1 MHLSRPTAA
10 LLGALSLASTVIPTI
25 GQFGFLFTY
34 YKQGSNC
41 GAVYSGGS
49 SQGGM
54 YVTQDTVDQTTS

>member
-10 LLGALSLASTVIPTI
+10 LLGALSLVSTVIPTI
-25 GQFGFLFTY
+25 GQFGFLFAY

-41 GAVYSGGS
+41 SAIYSGGS